1 MSKADIINGKHA
13 EILEAAW
20 YPEQV
25 MERTCDLVSR
35 FTIKRGSCVLNI
47 GTKTEALPPLLER
60 KVGRDGRIF
69 AMDRSYNALKK
80 VKKGETT
87 VPFLYIQA
95 DIEHIPLPDDFC
107 DLIICFAVFP
117 NLPDKRKALLEVT
130 RVLKN
135 KGTVLIAHLIRDPT
149 MGTSRILI
157 SPIPEIS

>member
-1 MSKADIINGKHA
+1 MSKADIIDGKRA
-13 EILEAAW
+13 EILEEAW
-20 YPEQV
+20 YPEQI
-25 MERTCDLVSR
+25 MERTCDLISR

-47 GTKTEALPPLLER
+47 GTKTEILPPLLKR

-80 VKKGETT
+80 VRREKTK
-87 VPFLYIQA
+87 VPLLCIQA

-135 KGTVLIAHLIRDPT
+135 KGTILIAHIIRHST
-149 MGTSRILI
+149 METSRILI
-157 SPIPEIS
+157 SPIPEIP